1 MEKRLIYADTAATTR
16 ISPYVLEKMMPYLT
30 EQFGNASAVHRIGRT
45 ARTAIE
51 EARIHIASALSCKPD
66 EIYFTGSGT
75 ESDNWALRGI
85 CTESGRKKNHI
96 ITSSVEHHAVLH
108 TCRYLEK
115 QGYRV
120 TYLPVGS
127 SGKINPDDLEKAI
140 TAETALVSI
149 MYANNETGVIQP
161 VSDIGQICK
170 NHNIPFHTD
179 AVQAVGY
186 EKIDVNALNI
196 SLLSVSGH
204 KLHAPKGIGALF
216 IRKDTPVSNL
226 MFGGA
231 QENSMRPGTENTA
244 AIVGLGAAFEK
255 IRSDNEEKTRY
266 VENLRNRFEKNL
278 SENKR
283 ISVNGASEKR
293 IPGISSITVK
303 NADGE
308 RILLMLDLK
317 GICASAGSACTS
329 GSSSPSHVLKAM
341 GLSNQD
347 ALSSL
352 RFSFDEN
359 NTYEDIDYITENL
372 MNIIRKI

>member
-1 MEKRLIYADTAATTR
+1 MEKRLIYADAAATTR

-66 EIYFTGSGT
+66 EIFFTGSGT

-85 CTESGRKKNHI
+85 CTETGGRKNHI

-120 TYLPVGS
+120 TYLPVSS
-127 SGKINPDDLEKAI
+127 SGKINPDDLKKAI

-170 NHNIPFHTD
+170 NHDIPFHTD

-186 EKIDVNALNI
+186 EKIDVNTRNI

-204 KLHAPKGIGALF
+204 KLHAPKGVGALF
-216 IRKDTPVSNL
+216 IRKDTPISNL
-226 MFGGA
+226 LFGGA
-231 QENSMRPGTENTA
+231 QENNMRPGTENTA

-255 IRSDNEEKTRY
+255 ICSDHEEKTRY

-283 ISVNGASEKR
+283 ISVNGACEKR

-347 ALSSL
+347 ALSSI
-352 RFSFDEN
+352 RFSFDDN
-359 NTYEDIDYITENL
+359 NTCEDIDYITENL
-372 MNIIRKI
+372 INIIRKI

>member
-1 MEKRLIYADTAATTR
+1 MEKRLIYADAAATTR

-66 EIYFTGSGT
+66 EIFFTGSGT

-85 CTESGRKKNHI
+85 CTETGGRKNHI

-120 TYLPVGS
+120 TYLPVSS
-127 SGKINPDDLEKAI
+127 SGKINPDDLKKAI

-170 NHNIPFHTD
+170 NHDIPFHTD

-186 EKIDVNALNI
+186 EKIDVNARNI

-204 KLHAPKGIGALF
+204 KLHAPKGVGALF
-216 IRKDTPVSNL
+216 IRKDTPISNL
-226 MFGGA
+226 LFGGA
-231 QENSMRPGTENTA
+231 QENNMRPGTENTA

-255 IRSDNEEKTRY
+255 ICSDHEEKTRY

-283 ISVNGASEKR
+283 ISVNGACEKR

-347 ALSSL
+347 ALSSI

-359 NTYEDIDYITENL
+359 NTCEDIDYITENL
-372 MNIIRKI
+372 INIIRKI

>member
-1 MEKRLIYADTAATTR
+1 MEKRLIYADAAATTR

-66 EIYFTGSGT
+66 EIFFTGSGT

-85 CTESGRKKNHI
+85 CTETGGRKNHI

-120 TYLPVGS
+120 TYLPVSS
-127 SGKINPDDLEKAI
+127 SGKINPDDLKKAI
-140 TAETALVSI
+140 TTETALVSI

-170 NHNIPFHTD
+170 NHDIPFHTD

-186 EKIDVNALNI
+186 EKIDVNTRNI

-216 IRKDTPVSNL
+216 IRKDTPISNL
-226 MFGGA
+226 LFGGA
-231 QENSMRPGTENTA
+231 QENNMRPGTENTA

-255 IRSDNEEKTRY
+255 ICSDHEEKTRY

-283 ISVNGASEKR
+283 ISVNGACEKR

-347 ALSSL
+347 ALSSI
-352 RFSFDEN
+352 RFSFDDN
-359 NTYEDIDYITENL
+359 NTCEDIDYITENL
-372 MNIIRKI
+372 INIIRKI

>member
-1 MEKRLIYADTAATTR
+1 MEKRLIYADAAATTR

-66 EIYFTGSGT
+66 EIFFTGSGT

-85 CTESGRKKNHI
+85 CTETGGRKNHI

-120 TYLPVGS
+120 TYLPVSS
-127 SGKINPDDLEKAI
+127 SGKINPDDLKKAI

-170 NHNIPFHTD
+170 NHDIPFHTD

-186 EKIDVNALNI
+186 EKIDVNARNI

-216 IRKDTPVSNL
+216 IRKDTPISNL
-226 MFGGA
+226 LFGGA
-231 QENSMRPGTENTA
+231 QENNMRPGTENTA

-255 IRSDNEEKTRY
+255 ICSDYEEKTRY

-283 ISVNGASEKR
+283 ISVNGACEKR

-347 ALSSL
+347 ALSSI

-359 NTYEDIDYITENL
+359 NTCEDIDYITENL
-372 MNIIRKI
+372 INIIRKI

>member
-1 MEKRLIYADTAATTR
+1 MEKRLIYADAAATTR

-66 EIYFTGSGT
+66 EIFFTGSGT

-85 CTESGRKKNHI
+85 CTETGGRKNHI

-120 TYLPVGS
+120 THLPVSS
-127 SGKINPDDLEKAI
+127 SGKINPDDLKKAI
-140 TAETALVSI
+140 TTETALVSI

-170 NHNIPFHTD
+170 NHDIPFHTD

-186 EKIDVNALNI
+186 EKIDVNTRNI

-204 KLHAPKGIGALF
+204 KLHAPKGVGALF
-216 IRKDTPVSNL
+216 IRKDTPISNL
-226 MFGGA
+226 LFGGA
-231 QENSMRPGTENTA
+231 QENNMRPGTENTA

-255 IRSDNEEKTRY
+255 ICSDHEEKTRY

-283 ISVNGASEKR
+283 ISVNGACEKR

-347 ALSSL
+347 ALSSI

-359 NTYEDIDYITENL
+359 NTCEDIDYITENL
-372 MNIIRKI
+372 INIIRKI

>member
-1 MEKRLIYADTAATTR
+1 MEKRLIYADAAATTR

-66 EIYFTGSGT
+66 EIFFTGSGT

-85 CTESGRKKNHI
+85 CTETGGRKNHI

-120 TYLPVGS
+120 TYLPVNS
-127 SGKINPDDLEKAI
+127 SGKINPDDLKKAI
-140 TAETALVSI
+140 TTETALVSI

-170 NHNIPFHTD
+170 NHDIPFHTD

-186 EKIDVNALNI
+186 EKIDVNTRNI

-216 IRKDTPVSNL
+216 IRKDTPISNL
-226 MFGGA
+226 LFGGA
-231 QENSMRPGTENTA
+231 QENNMRPGTENTA

-255 IRSDNEEKTRY
+255 ICSDHEEKTRY

-283 ISVNGASEKR
+283 ISVNGACEKR

-347 ALSSL
+347 ALSSI
-352 RFSFDEN
+352 RFSFDDN
-359 NTYEDIDYITENL
+359 NTCEDIDYITENL
-372 MNIIRKI
+372 INIIRKI

>member
-1 MEKRLIYADTAATTR
+1 MEKRLIYADAAATTR

-66 EIYFTGSGT
+66 EIFFTGSGT

-85 CTESGRKKNHI
+85 CTETGGRKNHI

-120 TYLPVGS
+120 TYLPVSS
-127 SGKINPDDLEKAI
+127 SGKINPDDLKKAI
-140 TAETALVSI
+140 TTETALVSI

-170 NHNIPFHTD
+170 NHDIPFHTD

-186 EKIDVNALNI
+186 EKIDVNARNI

-204 KLHAPKGIGALF
+204 KLHAPKGVGALF
-216 IRKDTPVSNL
+216 IRKDTPISNL
-226 MFGGA
+226 LFGGA
-231 QENSMRPGTENTA
+231 QENNMRPGTENTA

-255 IRSDNEEKTRY
+255 ICSDHEEKTRY

-283 ISVNGASEKR
+283 ISVNGACEKR

-347 ALSSL
+347 ALSSI
-352 RFSFDEN
+352 RFSFDDN
-359 NTYEDIDYITENL
+359 NTCEDIDYITENL
-372 MNIIRKI
+372 INIIRKI

>member
-1 MEKRLIYADTAATTR
+1 MEKRLIYADAAATTR

-66 EIYFTGSGT
+66 EIFFTGSGT

-85 CTESGRKKNHI
+85 CTETGGRKNHI

-120 TYLPVGS
+120 TYLPVSS
-127 SGKINPDDLEKAI
+127 SGKINPDDLKKAI
-140 TAETALVSI
+140 TTETALVSI

-170 NHNIPFHTD
+170 NHDIPFHTD

-186 EKIDVNALNI
+186 EKIDVNTRNI

-204 KLHAPKGIGALF
+204 KLHAPKGVGALF
-216 IRKDTPVSNL
+216 IRKDTPISNL
-226 MFGGA
+226 LFGGA
-231 QENSMRPGTENTA
+231 QENNMRPGTENTA

-255 IRSDNEEKTRY
+255 ICSDHEEKTRY

-283 ISVNGASEKR
+283 ISVNGACEKR

-347 ALSSL
+347 ALSSI

-359 NTYEDIDYITENL
+359 NTCEDIDYITENL
-372 MNIIRKI
+372 INIIRKI

>member
-1 MEKRLIYADTAATTR
+1 MEKRLIYADAAATTR

-66 EIYFTGSGT
+66 EIFFTGSGT

-85 CTESGRKKNHI
+85 CTETGGRKNHI

-120 TYLPVGS
+120 TYLPVSS
-127 SGKINPDDLEKAI
+127 SGKINPDDLKKAI
-140 TAETALVSI
+140 TTETALVSI

-170 NHNIPFHTD
+170 NHDIPFHTD

-186 EKIDVNALNI
+186 EKIDVNTRNI

-204 KLHAPKGIGALF
+204 KLHAPKGVGALF
-216 IRKDTPVSNL
+216 IRKDTPISNL
-226 MFGGA
+226 LFGGA
-231 QENSMRPGTENTA
+231 QENNMRPGTENTA

-255 IRSDNEEKTRY
+255 ICSDYEEKTRY

-283 ISVNGASEKR
+283 ISVNGACEKR

-347 ALSSL
+347 ALSSI

-359 NTYEDIDYITENL
+359 NTCEDIDYITENL
-372 MNIIRKI
+372 INIIRKI

>member
-1 MEKRLIYADTAATTR
+1 MEKRLIYADAAATTR

-66 EIYFTGSGT
+66 EIFFTGSGT

-85 CTESGRKKNHI
+85 CTETGGRKNHI

-120 TYLPVGS
+120 TYLPVSS
-127 SGKINPDDLEKAI
+127 SGKINPDDLKKAI

-170 NHNIPFHTD
+170 NHDIPFHTD

-186 EKIDVNALNI
+186 EKIDVNARNI

-204 KLHAPKGIGALF
+204 KLHAPKGVGALF
-216 IRKDTPVSNL
+216 IRKDTPISNL
-226 MFGGA
+226 LFGGA
-231 QENSMRPGTENTA
+231 QENNMRPGTENTA

-255 IRSDNEEKTRY
+255 ICSDHEEKTRY

-283 ISVNGASEKR
+283 ISVNGACEKR

-347 ALSSL
+347 ALSSI

-359 NTYEDIDYITENL
+359 NTFEDIDYITENL
-372 MNIIRKI
+372 INIIRKI

>member
-1 MEKRLIYADTAATTR
+1 MEKRLIYADAAATTR

-66 EIYFTGSGT
+66 EIFFTGSGT

-85 CTESGRKKNHI
+85 CTETGGRKNHI

-120 TYLPVGS
+120 TYLPVSS
-127 SGKINPDDLEKAI
+127 SGKINPDDLKKAI

-170 NHNIPFHTD
+170 NHDIPFHTD

-186 EKIDVNALNI
+186 EKIDVNTRNI

-216 IRKDTPVSNL
+216 IRKDTPISNL
-226 MFGGA
+226 LFGGA
-231 QENSMRPGTENTA
+231 QENNMRPGTENTA

-255 IRSDNEEKTRY
+255 ICSDYEEKTRY

-283 ISVNGASEKR
+283 ISVNGACEKR

-347 ALSSL
+347 ALSSI

-359 NTYEDIDYITENL
+359 NTCEDIDYITENL
-372 MNIIRKI
+372 INIIRKI

>member
-140 TAETALVSI
+140 TSETALVSI

-186 EKIDVNALNI
+186 EKIDVNAQNI

-341 GLSNQD
+341 GLSNQE

>member
-1 MEKRLIYADTAATTR
+1 MEKRLIYADAAATTR

-51 EARIHIASALSCKPD
+51 EARIYIASALSCKPD
-66 EIYFTGSGT
+66 EIFFTGSGT

-85 CTESGRKKNHI
+85 CTETGGRKNHI

-120 TYLPVGS
+120 TYLPVSS
-127 SGKINPDDLEKAI
+127 SGKINPDDLKKAI

-170 NHNIPFHTD
+170 NHDIPFHTD

-186 EKIDVNALNI
+186 EKIDVNTRNI

-216 IRKDTPVSNL
+216 IRKDTPISNL
-226 MFGGA
+226 LFGGA
-231 QENSMRPGTENTA
+231 QENNMRPGTENTA

-255 IRSDNEEKTRY
+255 ICSDYEEKTRY

-283 ISVNGASEKR
+283 ISVNGACEKR

-347 ALSSL
+347 ALSSI

-359 NTYEDIDYITENL
+359 NTCEDIDYITENL
-372 MNIIRKI
+372 INIIRKI

>member
-1 MEKRLIYADTAATTR
+1 MEKRLIYADAAATTR

-66 EIYFTGSGT
+66 EIFFTGSGT

-85 CTESGRKKNHI
+85 CTETGGRKNHI

-120 TYLPVGS
+120 TYLPVSS
-127 SGKINPDDLEKAI
+127 SGKINPDDLKKAI
-140 TAETALVSI
+140 TTETALVSI

-170 NHNIPFHTD
+170 NHDIPFHTD

-186 EKIDVNALNI
+186 EKIDVNTRNI

-216 IRKDTPVSNL
+216 IRKDTPISNL
-226 MFGGA
+226 LFGGA
-231 QENSMRPGTENTA
+231 QENNMRPGTENTA

-255 IRSDNEEKTRY
+255 ICSDYEEKTRY

-283 ISVNGASEKR
+283 ISVNGACEKR

-347 ALSSL
+347 ALSSI
-352 RFSFDEN
+352 RFSFDDN
-359 NTYEDIDYITENL
+359 NTCEDIDYITENL
-372 MNIIRKI
+372 INIIRKI

>member
-1 MEKRLIYADTAATTR
+1 MEKRLIYADAAATTR

-66 EIYFTGSGT
+66 EIFFTGSGT

-85 CTESGRKKNHI
+85 CTETGGRKNHI

-120 TYLPVGS
+120 TYLPVSS
-127 SGKINPDDLEKAI
+127 SGKINPDDLKKAI
-140 TAETALVSI
+140 TTETALVSI

-170 NHNIPFHTD
+170 NHDIPFHTD

-186 EKIDVNALNI
+186 EKIDVNARNI

-204 KLHAPKGIGALF
+204 KLHAPKGVGALF
-216 IRKDTPVSNL
+216 IRKDTPISNL
-226 MFGGA
+226 LFGGA
-231 QENSMRPGTENTA
+231 QENNMRPGTENTA

-255 IRSDNEEKTRY
+255 ICSDHEEKTRY

-283 ISVNGASEKR
+283 ISVNGACEKR

-347 ALSSL
+347 ALSSI

-359 NTYEDIDYITENL
+359 NTCEDIDYITENL
-372 MNIIRKI
+372 INIIRKI

>member
-186 EKIDVNALNI
+186 EKIDVNAQNI

-226 MFGGA
+226 LFGGA

-255 IRSDNEEKTRY
+255 IRSDNEEKKRY

-359 NTYEDIDYITENL
+359 NTCEDIDYITENL

>member
-1 MEKRLIYADTAATTR
+1 MEKRLIYADAAATTR

-66 EIYFTGSGT
+66 EIFFTGSGT

-85 CTESGRKKNHI
+85 CTETGGRKNHI

-120 TYLPVGS
+120 TYLPVSS
-127 SGKINPDDLEKAI
+127 SGKINPDDLKKAI

-170 NHNIPFHTD
+170 NHDIPFHTD

-186 EKIDVNALNI
+186 EKIDVNARNI

-204 KLHAPKGIGALF
+204 KLHAPKGVGALF
-216 IRKDTPVSNL
+216 IRKDTPISNL
-226 MFGGA
+226 LFGGA
-231 QENSMRPGTENTA
+231 QENNMRPGTENTA

-255 IRSDNEEKTRY
+255 ICSDHEEKTRY

-283 ISVNGASEKR
+283 ISVNGACEKR

-347 ALSSL
+347 ALSSI
-352 RFSFDEN
+352 RFSFDDN
-359 NTYEDIDYITENL
+359 NTCEDIDYITENL
-372 MNIIRKI
+372 INIIRKI

>member
-1 MEKRLIYADTAATTR
+1 MEKRLIYADAAATTR

-66 EIYFTGSGT
+66 EIFFTGSGT

-85 CTESGRKKNHI
+85 CTETGGRKNHI

-120 TYLPVGS
+120 TYLPVSS
-127 SGKINPDDLEKAI
+127 SGKINPDDLKKAI

-170 NHNIPFHTD
+170 NHDIPFHTD

-186 EKIDVNALNI
+186 EKIDVNARNI

-216 IRKDTPVSNL
+216 IRKDTPISNL
-226 MFGGA
+226 LFGGA
-231 QENSMRPGTENTA
+231 QENNMRPGTENTA

-255 IRSDNEEKTRY
+255 ICSDHEEKTRY

-283 ISVNGASEKR
+283 ISVNGACEKR

-347 ALSSL
+347 ALSSI
-352 RFSFDEN
+352 RFSFDDN
-359 NTYEDIDYITENL
+359 NTCEDIDYITENL
-372 MNIIRKI
+372 INIIRKI

>member
-1 MEKRLIYADTAATTR
+1 MEKRLIYADAAATTR

-66 EIYFTGSGT
+66 EIFFTGSGT

-85 CTESGRKKNHI
+85 CTETGGRKNHI

-120 TYLPVGS
+120 TYLPVSS
-127 SGKINPDDLEKAI
+127 SGKINPDDLKKAI

-170 NHNIPFHTD
+170 NHDIPFHTD

-186 EKIDVNALNI
+186 EKIDVNARNI

-216 IRKDTPVSNL
+216 IRKDTPISNL
-226 MFGGA
+226 LFGGA
-231 QENSMRPGTENTA
+231 QENNMRPGTENTA

-255 IRSDNEEKTRY
+255 ICSDYEEKTRY

-283 ISVNGASEKR
+283 ISVNGACEKR

-329 GSSSPSHVLKAM
+329 GSSSPSHVMKAM

-347 ALSSL
+347 ALSSI

-359 NTYEDIDYITENL
+359 NTCEDIDYITENL
-372 MNIIRKI
+372 INIIRKI

>member
-1 MEKRLIYADTAATTR
+1 MEKRLIYADAAATTR

-66 EIYFTGSGT
+66 EIFFTGSGT

-85 CTESGRKKNHI
+85 CTETGGRKNHI

-120 TYLPVGS
+120 TYLPVSS
-127 SGKINPDDLEKAI
+127 SGKINPDDLKKAI
-140 TAETALVSI
+140 TTETALVSI

-170 NHNIPFHTD
+170 NHDIPFHTD

-186 EKIDVNALNI
+186 EKIDVNTRNI

-216 IRKDTPVSNL
+216 IRKDTPISNL
-226 MFGGA
+226 LFGGS
-231 QENSMRPGTENTA
+231 QENNMRPGTENTA

-255 IRSDNEEKTRY
+255 ICSDHEEKTRY

-283 ISVNGASEKR
+283 ISVNGACEKR

-347 ALSSL
+347 ALSSI

-359 NTYEDIDYITENL
+359 NTCEDIDYITENL
-372 MNIIRKI
+372 INIIRKI

>member
-1 MEKRLIYADTAATTR
+1 MEKRLIYADAAATTR

-66 EIYFTGSGT
+66 EIFFTGSGT

-85 CTESGRKKNHI
+85 CTETGGRKNHI

-120 TYLPVGS
+120 TYLPVSS
-127 SGKINPDDLEKAI
+127 SGKINPDDLKKAI
-140 TAETALVSI
+140 TTETALVSI

-170 NHNIPFHTD
+170 NHDIPFHTD

-186 EKIDVNALNI
+186 EKIDVNTRNI

-204 KLHAPKGIGALF
+204 KLHAPKGVGALF
-216 IRKDTPVSNL
+216 IRKDTPISNL
-226 MFGGA
+226 LFGGA
-231 QENSMRPGTENTA
+231 QENNMRPGTENTA

-255 IRSDNEEKTRY
+255 ICSDHEEKTRY

-278 SENKR
+278 SENQR
-283 ISVNGASEKR
+283 ISVNGACEKR

-347 ALSSL
+347 ALSSI
-352 RFSFDEN
+352 RFSFDDN
-359 NTYEDIDYITENL
+359 NTCEDIDYITENL
-372 MNIIRKI
+372 INIIRKI

>member
-1 MEKRLIYADTAATTR
+1 
-16 ISPYVLEKMMPYLT
+16 MMPYLT

-66 EIYFTGSGT
+66 EIFFTGSGT

-85 CTESGRKKNHI
+85 CTETGGRKNHI

-120 TYLPVGS
+120 TYLPVSS
-127 SGKINPDDLEKAI
+127 SGKINPDDLKKAI
-140 TAETALVSI
+140 TTETALVSI

-170 NHNIPFHTD
+170 NHDIPFHTD

-186 EKIDVNALNI
+186 EKIDVNTRNI

-204 KLHAPKGIGALF
+204 KLHAPKGVGALF
-216 IRKDTPVSNL
+216 IRKDTPISNL
-226 MFGGA
+226 LFGGA
-231 QENSMRPGTENTA
+231 QENNMRPGTENTA

-255 IRSDNEEKTRY
+255 ICSDHEEKTRY

-283 ISVNGASEKR
+283 ISVNGACEKR

-347 ALSSL
+347 ALSSI
-352 RFSFDEN
+352 RFSFDDN
-359 NTYEDIDYITENL
+359 NTCEDIDYITENL
-372 MNIIRKI
+372 INIIRKI

>member
-1 MEKRLIYADTAATTR
+1 MEKRLIYADAAATTR

-66 EIYFTGSGT
+66 EIFFTGSGT

-85 CTESGRKKNHI
+85 CTETGGRKNHI

-120 TYLPVGS
+120 TYLPVSS
-127 SGKINPDDLEKAI
+127 SGKINPDDLKKAI

-170 NHNIPFHTD
+170 NHDIPFHTD

-186 EKIDVNALNI
+186 EKIDVNARNI

-204 KLHAPKGIGALF
+204 KLHAPKGVGALF
-216 IRKDTPVSNL
+216 IRKDTPISNL
-226 MFGGA
+226 LFGGA
-231 QENSMRPGTENTA
+231 QENNMRPGTENTA

-255 IRSDNEEKTRY
+255 ICSDYEEKTRY

-283 ISVNGASEKR
+283 ISVNGACEKR

-347 ALSSL
+347 ALSSI

-359 NTYEDIDYITENL
+359 NTCEDIDYITENL
-372 MNIIRKI
+372 INIIRKI

>member
-1 MEKRLIYADTAATTR
+1 MEKRLIYADAAATTR

-66 EIYFTGSGT
+66 EIFFTGSGT

-85 CTESGRKKNHI
+85 CTETGGRKNHI

-120 TYLPVGS
+120 TYLPVSS
-127 SGKINPDDLEKAI
+127 SGKINPDDLKKAI
-140 TAETALVSI
+140 TTETALVSI

-170 NHNIPFHTD
+170 NHDIPFHTD

-186 EKIDVNALNI
+186 EKIDVNTRNI

-216 IRKDTPVSNL
+216 IRKDTPISNL
-226 MFGGA
+226 LFGGS
-231 QENSMRPGTENTA
+231 QENNMRPGTENTA

-255 IRSDNEEKTRY
+255 ICSDHEEKTRY

-283 ISVNGASEKR
+283 ISVNGACEKR

-347 ALSSL
+347 ALSSI
-352 RFSFDEN
+352 RFSFDDN
-359 NTYEDIDYITENL
+359 NTCEDIDYITENL
-372 MNIIRKI
+372 INIIRKI

>member
-1 MEKRLIYADTAATTR
+1 MEKRLIYADAAATTR

-66 EIYFTGSGT
+66 EIFFTGSGT

-85 CTESGRKKNHI
+85 CTETGGRKNHI

-115 QGYRV
+115 HGYRV
-120 TYLPVGS
+120 TYLPVSS
-127 SGKINPDDLEKAI
+127 SGKINPDDLKKAI

-170 NHNIPFHTD
+170 NHDIPFHTD

-186 EKIDVNALNI
+186 EKIDVNARNI

-204 KLHAPKGIGALF
+204 KLHAPKGVGALF
-216 IRKDTPVSNL
+216 IRKDTPISNL
-226 MFGGA
+226 LFGGA
-231 QENSMRPGTENTA
+231 QENNMRPGTENTA

-255 IRSDNEEKTRY
+255 ICSDHEEKTRY

-283 ISVNGASEKR
+283 ISVNGACEKR

-347 ALSSL
+347 ALSSI
-352 RFSFDEN
+352 RFSFDDN
-359 NTYEDIDYITENL
+359 NTCEDIDYITENL
-372 MNIIRKI
+372 INIIRKI